1 MAYNYLFVTLYLRL
15 LKMYLMLKLKFIP
28 FVTCLI
34 LACSNT
40 PKNPTAKPVISPVT
54 YTPIT
59 PQQKEYYA
67 NLIAPL
73 YQSMLLQK
81 GFNGSIIAAKN
92 GEIVF
97 EDYHGWYDYKRK
109 DSITALT
116 PFHIAS
122 TSKTFTAMVVLRLM
136 EQGKLSIYDD
146 VRKYLPSFPYENIT
160 IKNLLSHR
168 SGLPNYVHFM
178 EGGNT
183 VQVIRKKNKKGR
195 IISVKQV
202 ITGTKPGF
210 KGIATNKD
218 VLQFMV
224 NYKPA
229 IEARP
234 DRAFKYCNTNFAL
247 LALIVEKVTAID
259 FPRYMMDS
267 VFIPLGMKS
276 SFVFS
281 IKDTSNYHPSYQYNW
296 APFKFEK
303 LDCVYGDK
311 NVYSTVRD
319 LLKWD
324 KALYNESFVSA
335 RTLSMAFEGYS
346 YEKRGE
352 HNYGLGWRLI
362 EKPEG
367 RIVYH
372 NGWWHGNN
380 TVFSR
385 LIKDTATIIIIGNK
399 YNSNIYKA
407 SKMSSVFTGVTDTTK
422 TIE

>member
-1 MAYNYLFVTLYLRL
+1 
-15 LKMYLMLKLKFIP
+15 MYFMQKLKFIP

-40 PKNPTAKPVISPVT
+40 LKNTPPKPQIKPVT
-54 YTPIT
+54 FAPIT
-59 PQQKEYYA
+59 PKNKDYYA
-67 NLIAPL
+67 RLIAPL
-73 YQSMLLQK
+73 YQTMLLQK
-81 GFNGSIIAAKN
+81 GFNGGIIVAKN

-136 EQGKLSIYDD
+136 EQGKLNLDD
-146 VRKYLPSFPYENIT
+146 DIRKYLPKFPYENIT
-160 IKNLLSHR
+160 IKNLLTQR
-168 SGLPNYVHFM
+168 SGLANYVHFM

-183 VQVIRKKNKKGR
+183 VQIIRKKNNKGKT
-195 IISVKQV
+195 ISVKRI
-202 ITGTKPGF
+202 ITSTKPPF
-210 KGIATNKD
+210 KGIATNED

-224 NYKPA
+224 DYKPA

-247 LALIVEKVTAID
+247 LALIVEKVTVID
-259 FPRYMMDS
+259 FPRFMMDS

-281 IKDTSNYHPSYQYNW
+281 IKDIANYHPSYQPNW

-311 NVYSTVRD
+311 NIYSTVRD
-319 LLKWD
+319 LLQWD
-324 KALYNESFVSA
+324 KALYNGSFVSA
-335 RTLSMAFEGYS
+335 RSLSMAFEGYS

-362 EKPEG
+362 EKPDQT
-367 RIVYH
+367 IVYH

-407 SKMSSVFTGVTDTTK
+407 SKMSSVFTGITDTSK
-422 TIE
+422 TIEQL

>member
-1 MAYNYLFVTLYLRL
+1 MQQF
-15 LKMYLMLKLKFIP
+15 KIIP
-28 FVTCLI
+28 FLTILV

-40 PKNPTAKPVISPVT
+40 PKKIIAKKIAKPVEFA
-54 YTPIT
+54 PIT
-59 PQQKEYYA
+59 PREKDYYA
-67 NLIAPL
+67 NLIEPL
-73 YQSMLLQK
+73 YKMMLLQK
-81 GFNGSIIAAKN
+81 GFNGAIIAAKN

-97 EDYHGWYDYKRK
+97 EDYHGWYDYKKK
-109 DSITALT
+109 DSITPLT

-122 TSKTFTAMVVLRLM
+122 TSKTFTAMVILRLM
-136 EQGKLSIYDD
+136 EQGKLNLDD
-146 VRKYLPSFPYENIT
+146 NVQKYLPTFPYQNIT
-160 IKNLLSHR
+160 IKNLLTHR

-178 EGGNT
+178 EGGST
-183 VQVIRKKNKKGR
+183 VNVIKKKNKKGKT
-195 IISVKQV
+195 ISIKRVVTSKQA
-202 ITGTKPGF
+202 GF
-210 KGIATNKD
+210 IGIATNKD
-218 VLQFMV
+218 VLQFMIDH
-224 NYKPA
+224 KPVV
-229 IEARP
+229 EASPNRS
-234 DRAFKYCNTNFAL
+234 FHYCNTNFAL

-281 IKDTSNYHPSYQYNW
+281 IKDTANYHSSYQPNW

-319 LLKWD
+319 LLQWD
-324 KALYNESFVSA
+324 KALYIGTFVSPKS
-335 RTLSMAFEGYS
+335 LQMAYAGYS
-346 YEKRGE
+346 NEKRGE

-367 RIVYH
+367 TIVYH

-380 TVFSR
+380 AVFYR
-385 LIKDTATIIIIGNK
+385 LIKDTATIIITGNK
-399 YNSNIYKA
+399 FNSNIYKA
-407 SKMSSVFTGVTDTTK
+407 SKMSSVFTGVVDTTK

>member
-1 MAYNYLFVTLYLRL
+1 MQ
-15 LKMYLMLKLKFIP
+15 KFKIIP
-28 FVTCLI
+28 VLSFLV

-40 PKNPTAKPVISPVT
+40 PKNTPHKPVIKPVT
-54 YTPIT
+54 FATIT
-59 PQQKEYYA
+59 PKQKEYYA
-67 NLIAPL
+67 NLIEPL
-73 YQSMLLQK
+73 YQTILLKK
-81 GFNGSIIAAKN
+81 GFNGGILVAKN

-97 EDYHGWYDYKRK
+97 EDYHGLYDYKRK

-122 TSKTFTAMVVLRLM
+122 TSKTFTAMVILHLM
-136 EQGKLSIYDD
+136 EQGKLNINDD
-146 VRKYLPSFPYENIT
+146 VRKYLPTFPYQNIT

-178 EGGNT
+178 EGGST
-183 VQVIRKKNKKGR
+183 VEIIRKKNKKGKT
-195 IISVKQV
+195 ISVKRIV
-202 ITGTKPGF
+202 KSRTAGF
-210 KGIATNKD
+210 VGIATNKD
-218 VLQFMV
+218 VLQFMIDK
-224 NYKPA
+224 KPA
-229 IEARP
+229 IEGNP
-234 DRAFKYCNTNFAL
+234 DRFFRYCNTNFAL

-281 IKDTSNYHPSYQYNW
+281 LKDVANYHPSYQPNW

-319 LLKWD
+319 LLQWD
-324 KALYNESFVSA
+324 KALYTGNFVSA
-335 RTLSMAFEGYS
+335 KSLEMAFTGYS
-346 YEKRGE
+346 NEKHGE

-367 RIVYH
+367 TIVYH

-380 TVFSR
+380 AVFFR
-385 LIKDTATIIIIGNK
+385 LIKDTATIIVTGNK
-399 YNSNIYKA
+399 FNSNIYKA
-407 SKMSSVFTGVTDTTK
+407 SKMSSIFTGVVDTTK